1 MKIIDLK
8 KQVREYFYMEDDTI
22 LDVAL
27 ASIIANRLKIDNS
40 PLWLVII
47 GASSGGKSQILRPL
61 AMTDEKFIHKLDDL
75 TENTFLSGAKI
86 AGGENA
92 SLLHRIGN
100 QGILSISDLTVLMS
114 KSPEARGTILSQFR
128 MLFDGEMVKHSG
140 NMKEPLR
147 WQGFLG
153 VIAGSTPSIYST
165 FEEVSDMGER
175 FVYFRMKEI
184 DRDKATRLALSR
196 SLYGKDLDEKLSNI
210 YGEYIRDVIKKY
222 NTDKPVTLS
231 KETIERIISIS
242 DFAERIRTTSKMD
255 WKNEKMIRLPS
266 PAMPMRVALQLMSFA
281 KAISIM
287 RKHDSDSYDLSE
299 KDISIIEWIAYSLA
313 NEEKRSVLKAL
324 ASSSV
329 NYKLNTSTI
338 ADRVG
343 LATDTIRIILQN
355 LSAVGIVKRSGG
367 GESLQWS
374 FKNAKDYEFIK
385 RIENITTNED
395 VNRDTS
401 EEEDDE
407 LSEASELFFN
417 EW

>member
-367 GESLQWS
+367 GESLQ
-374 FKNAKDYEFIK
+374 
-385 RIENITTNED
+385 
-395 VNRDTS
+395 
-401 EEEDDE
+401 
-407 LSEASELFFN
+407 
-417 EW
+417 